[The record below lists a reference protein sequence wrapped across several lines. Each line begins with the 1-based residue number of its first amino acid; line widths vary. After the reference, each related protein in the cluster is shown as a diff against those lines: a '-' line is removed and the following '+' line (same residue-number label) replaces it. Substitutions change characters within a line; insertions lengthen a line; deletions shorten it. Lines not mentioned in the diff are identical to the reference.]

1 MIYNLDRLIGYLYY
15 SIIYRRNFRGDG
27 RFIARTTDDIIL
39 APSVHITLNGK
50 LEICDGRSKK
60 ISKPSCLLMEKDAQ
74 IVSNGFSFFYGADI
88 QVFEGGTLELGK
100 GSFINSDCK
109 IRCHKMITIGDNCA
123 ISHDFT
129 VMDSDAHELNGKR
142 NTNPVH
148 IGNHVWI
155 GTRVTV
161 LNGVRVGDGA
171 VIAAGSLVT
180 ADVPA
185 GSLVGGVPA
194 KIIKEN
200 VDWKI

>member
-1 MIYNLDRLIGYLYY
+1 M
-15 SIIYRRNFRGDG
+15 
-27 RFIARTTDDIIL
+27 
-39 APSVHITLNGK
+39 
-50 LEICDGRSKK
+50 
-60 ISKPSCLLMEKDAQ
+60 
-74 IVSNGFSFFYGADI
+74 
-88 QVFEGGTLELGK
+88 
-100 GSFINSDCK
+100 
-109 IRCHKMITIGDNCA
+109 
-123 ISHDFT
+123 
-129 VMDSDAHELNGKR
+129 
-142 NTNPVH
+142 
-148 IGNHVWI
+148 WI